1 MITIDGLNK
10 KQVEM
15 LDKLWSLDT
24 TEEILEW
31 IDTLNATDQH
41 MADVLIEMIRLEVTD
56 LETAEMENFPEVKK
70 ILKNL

>member
-10 KQVEM
+10 KQVAM

>member
-10 KQVEM
+10 KQVAM

-31 IDTLNATDQH
+31 IDTLNAIDQH